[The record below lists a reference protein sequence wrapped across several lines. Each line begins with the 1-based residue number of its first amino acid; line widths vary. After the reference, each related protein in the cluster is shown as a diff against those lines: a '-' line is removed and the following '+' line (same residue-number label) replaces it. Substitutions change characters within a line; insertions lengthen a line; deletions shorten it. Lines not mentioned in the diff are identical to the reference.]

1 MNQMLQ
7 YFGKNPKKRDSSD
20 GSKTGV
26 ADFKKPQ
33 VDSAG
38 SYADEADAFEEGV
51 ESADCSI

>member
-1 MNQMLQ
+1 MLQ